1 MDFENFMN
9 KKLGGKFRAPPAPST
24 PSTPTRTRFAP
35 SVHSTPTSGPRCMT
49 RQSPT
54 SQQKTQVVLPNRID
68 KIMKLSKQRMK
79 TKDIEGSEKETDLI
93 ENVAQRES
101 DIVDKIIEKEIQSN
115 VVRVIGNNITSN
127 ICFFRTNQEE
137 FEDDNL
143 DAVETVYPI
152 DAVSYGAIAEGERSE
167 VPLTVESGLVESNV
181 ATHDVNDEEDFTNS
195 QNKEKEN
202 TKGSKR
208 STA

>member
-9 KKLGGKFRAPPAPST
+9 KKLGGKFRAPPAPAPSTPST

-68 KIMKLSKQRMK
+68 KIMKLSNQRMK
-79 TKDIEGSEKETDLI
+79 TEDIEGNEKETDLI

-101 DIVDKIIEKEIQSN
+101 DIVDK
-115 VVRVIGNNITSN
+115 R
-127 ICFFRTNQEE
+127 
-137 FEDDNL
+137 
-143 DAVETVYPI
+143 
-152 DAVSYGAIAEGERSE
+152 
-167 VPLTVESGLVESNV
+167 
-181 ATHDVNDEEDFTNS
+181 
-195 QNKEKEN
+195 
-202 TKGSKR
+202 
-208 STA
+208 

>member
-9 KKLGGKFRAPPAPST
+9 KKLGGKFRAPTPTAPAPST

-49 RQSPT
+49 RQSLT

-79 TKDIEGSEKETDLI
+79 TKDIEGNEKETDLI

-101 DIVDKIIEKEIQSN
+101 DIVVLVS
-115 VVRVIGNNITSN
+115 V
-127 ICFFRTNQEE
+127 
-137 FEDDNL
+137 DDR
-143 DAVETVYPI
+143 YI
-152 DAVSYGAIAEGERSE
+152 
-167 VPLTVESGLVESNV
+167 
-181 ATHDVNDEEDFTNS
+181 
-195 QNKEKEN
+195 
-202 TKGSKR
+202 
-208 STA
+208 